1 MHVKDDAYLQ
11 FNDHE
16 NAAGLSKNNMMF
28 GLEKQTK

>member
-1 MHVKDDAYLQ
+1 MHVKDYAYLQ

-28 GLEKQTK
+28 LV